1 MSVGGKDQGFMA
13 RGCKLPH
20 LSLLIILCH
29 FSWLQW
35 NITTVTH
42 PFALSTR
49 TLSLC
54 CPILLVPLHPTIP
67 IVWHFPKE
75 MKHLSLCP
83 FTLPP
88 RDPNSFSEVPQ
99 HLFQPGLHSIIRMTP
114 LLLWRH
120 VYTRWHFAQHLH
132 STTAISNISLHDIL
146 TLLPLSTLVLY
157 PFHCYRSRIQI
168 GQHFVV
174 HIGGLQPNSRILTFP
189 SSGNLHTCTFCPPSL
204 SLGNESDVLR

>member
-1 MSVGGKDQGFMA
+1 MNEITRWVWEEKT
-13 RGCKLPH
+13 RGSCKLPH

-35 NITTVTH
+35 NITAVTH

-99 HLFQPGLHSIIRMTP
+99 HLFQPGLHSIYQDDTFSPVKTCIYEVAFCPAPAFHNSDLKHIASWHFNSTSFVHTSTLPFP
-114 LLLWRH
+114 LL
-120 VYTRWHFAQHLH
+120 
-132 STTAISNISLHDIL
+132 
-146 TLLPLSTLVLY
+146 
-157 PFHCYRSRIQI
+157 
-168 GQHFVV
+168 
-174 HIGGLQPNSRILTFP
+174 
-189 SSGNLHTCTFCPPSL
+189 
-204 SLGNESDVLR
+204 